1 MEENKARFVDLLSSI
16 NRPGID
22 KLLEWLGKTNFY
34 SSPASSKYHS
44 AVEGGLVIH
53 SLAVYDQLTKIIECH
68 GIECKPETAIIVAL
82 LHDLCK
88 ANFFAVSERNVKDP
102 IIDGEQKT
110 GWHKVPYYTIEDQ
123 MPLGHGSKSLILLQA
138 FIRPTI
144 DEIMAIVHHMG
155 AWGAEGYTDK
165 LTLSAA
171 MEKYPLVLALQVAD
185 QMATFWERK

>member
-1 MEENKARFVDLLSSI
+1 MEENKARFVDLLSSV

-22 KLLEWLGKTNFY
+22 KLLEWLDKTSFY
-34 SSPASSKYHS
+34 SSPASAKYHS

-53 SLAVYDQLTKIIECH
+53 SLAVYDQLTEIVQNYNIDCSQES
-68 GIECKPETAIIVAL
+68 AIIVAL
-82 LHDLCK
+82 MHDLCK
-88 ANFFAVSERNVKDP
+88 ANFFKASTRNVKN
-102 IIDGEQKT
+102 EET
-110 GWHKVPYYTIEDQ
+110 GKWDKVPTYIIEDQ
-123 MPLGHGSKSLILLQA
+123 IPLGHGTKSLILLQA

-171 MEKYPLVLALQVAD
+171 MEKYPLCLALQVAD